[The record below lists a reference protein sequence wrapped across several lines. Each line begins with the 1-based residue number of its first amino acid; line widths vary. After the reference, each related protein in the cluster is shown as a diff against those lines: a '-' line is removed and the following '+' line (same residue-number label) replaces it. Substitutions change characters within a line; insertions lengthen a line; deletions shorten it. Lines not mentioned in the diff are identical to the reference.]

1 MLKVLGWTDRPTKE
15 TETVTTSTLAFPT
28 PASLGSLDHYIQ
40 AVNRF
45 PLLTAEQEVALG
57 RRLVRDNDI
66 DAARQLVLSHLRLVV
81 SVSRNY
87 MGYGLP
93 QADLIQEGNIG
104 LMKAVRRF
112 DPERGVR
119 LVSFALHWIRAEM
132 HEYILRNW
140 RMVKIATTKAQR
152 KLFFNLRSMRSS
164 LATLSPTEARAIA
177 KDLGVKPEEV
187 LEMETRLTGRDI
199 ALDPQPDEEGRAV
212 SPLAY
217 LTDTED
223 EPAQILERRETAA
236 NRTAGLRGALA
247 KLDDRSRRII
257 EARWLREDDP
267 ATLQDLADEYGVSAE
282 RIRQIESKAMKSIR
296 GQIGAP

>member
-1 MLKVLGWTDRPTKE
+1 M
-15 TETVTTSTLAFPT
+15 TTSALAFPT

-57 RRLVRDNDI
+57 RKLALENDL
-66 DAARQLVLSHLRLVV
+66 DSARQLVLSHLRLVV

-87 MGYGLP
+87 LGYGLP
-93 QADLIQEGNIG
+93 QADLIQEGNVG

-119 LVSFALHWIRAEM
+119 LVSFALHWIRAEI

-140 RMVKIATTKAQR
+140 RMVKVATTKAQR
-152 KLFFNLRSMRSS
+152 KLFFNLRRMRSS
-164 LATLSPTEARAIA
+164 LSALSPTEARAIA

-199 ALDPQPDEEGRAV
+199 ALDPQPDEDGNAL
-212 SPLAY
+212 SPIAY
-217 LTDTED
+217 LTDADD
-223 EPAQILERRETAA
+223 EPAQIFERKQTAA
-236 NRTAGLRGALA
+236 YRSAGLHQALA

-257 EARWLREDDP
+257 EARWLREDDT

-282 RIRQIESKAMKSIR
+282 RIRQIESKALKSMR
-296 GQIGAP
+296 GQIAAA